1 MDPFSVL
8 GVKPGAS
15 SDEVSAAY
23 RRLAKRWHPD
33 RGGGPGTQQ
42 QMARI
47 NVAYDLLRE
56 SLLESA
62 AATSAASAASGAS
75 RPAGS
80 APRVRRREP
89 ASWVPRHVRRALG
102 PELCGALEPGERV
115 SFVVPTALWASPHT
129 ILAVTDR
136 RLIWLLD
143 DAVSHRVRWLRLGAI
158 TSVSTRRSWPLR
170 RRAILR
176 VHARDGRRFA
186 FADLRPPTATAIVR
200 AVRVPG

>member
-33 RGGGPGTQQ
+33 RGGGPGREQ

-56 SLLESA
+56 SLLESSA
-62 AATSAASAASGAS
+62 AASSASGAPRSAASAPRAR
-75 RPAGS
+75 RP
-80 APRVRRREP
+80 EP

-102 PELCGALEPGERV
+102 PELCRALEPGERV
-115 SFVVPTALWASPHT
+115 AFVVPTALWASPRT

-136 RLIWLLD
+136 RLVWLLD
-143 DAVSHRVRWLRLGAI
+143 DAVAHRVRWLRLGAI

-186 FADLRPPTATAIVR
+186 FADLRPPTATAILR
-200 AVRVPG
+200 AVRAPL

>member
-1 MDPFSVL
+1 VDPFSVL

-23 RRLAKRWHPD
+23 RHLAKRWHPD
-33 RGGGPGTQQ
+33 RGGGPGTEQ

-56 SLLESA
+56 SLLESS
-62 AATSAASAASGAS
+62 AATSAASGAS
-75 RPAGS
+75 RPATGG
-80 APRVRRREP
+80 RE
-89 ASWVPRHVRRALG
+89 AAGWLPRHVRRALG
-102 PELCGALEPGERV
+102 PELCRTLEPGERV
-115 SFVVPTALWASPHT
+115 SLVVPTALWASPRT

-143 DAVSHRVRWLRLGAI
+143 DAVAHRVRWLRLGAV

-170 RRAILR
+170 RRAVLR

-186 FADLRPPTATAIVR
+186 FADLRPPTATAILR
-200 AVRVPG
+200 AVRAMV